1 MDFSKL
7 RESVNKDEPTIKLS
21 TVDHLYIGINPYLAK
36 HILNNNSESK
46 MLLVSNPID
55 EHDVRFK
62 GPSTYRFDVEP
73 TDLDTVEDERSVYES
88 IFYKDGKF
96 RPFGGRTTPQRF
108 FEGERFYSQKA
119 YALNE
124 EIFFADSCA
133 GVIEKLT
140 ALTFE
145 KIVMDIEF
153 GKEEVIVRLADNE
166 QITAKK
172 LYWGYSI
179 PELVEVTRNKDVFEA
194 ALLDQLDV
202 LAGPSKLIIEMD
214 INVNKFETGKTY
226 FIPFS
231 AGQELGHFIGEF
243 IENGKKVTG
252 KFLFHLNNE
261 EPSEQYL
268 TSVIKKLKATL
279 RRIFELSERDFLG
292 DYIFFGRSPAPID
305 GGVEDLEALKIN
317 IQELS
322 LISEYHLGKSE
333 DGFYGHECGL
343 TSLNY

>member
-36 HILNNNSESK
+36 HILNNSSESK

-62 GPSTYRFDVEP
+62 GTSTYRFDVES
-73 TDLDTVEDERSVYES
+73 TDLDTAEGERGVYES

-96 RPFGGRTTPQRF
+96 RPFGVERRLNV

-124 EIFFADSCA
+124 ESFFADSCA

-179 PELVEVTRNKDVFEA
+179 PELVEVTRNKEVFEA

-214 INVNKFETGKTY
+214 INVNKFEMGKTY

-292 DYIFFGRSPAPID
+292 DYIYFDRSPAPLD
-305 GGVEDLEALKIN
+305 GGVENLEELKIN

-322 LISEYHLGKSE
+322 LISGYHFVEVKMV
-333 DGFYGHECGL
+333 FI
-343 TSLNY
+343 TWVWPNIT